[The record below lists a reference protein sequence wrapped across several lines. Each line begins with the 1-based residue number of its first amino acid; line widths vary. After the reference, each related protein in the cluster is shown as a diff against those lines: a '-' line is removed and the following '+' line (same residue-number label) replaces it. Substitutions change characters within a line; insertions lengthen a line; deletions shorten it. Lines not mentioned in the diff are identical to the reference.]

1 MARLR
6 VIKPE
11 FWDDEKLATI
21 SRDARLTFIGIWNNA
36 DDYGV
41 VKGHTLWLKNNIY
54 PYDDI
59 KNQTFQGWLSELE
72 SIRVVTPFTVND
84 EKYYYIKN
92 FLKHQ
97 TINRPSQT
105 RNPNPPD
112 NINDDSLSNHGVLTS
127 EVEVEVEV
135 EREVEEKRKA
145 SPRTSDSDFISQLK
159 EIYTWIDVD
168 TEIQKMKAWFLTPKG
183 KGRRLTQRF
192 AVNWLNKIDKPIQE
206 EKPKQS
212 GPKAKYQCD
221 ICGQPHELGKGCAYG
236 EKAPNDTK
244 KPGTGDASSIVA
256 AVTGKIGSP

>member
-21 SRDARLTFIGIWNNA
+21 SRDARLTFIGIWNHA

-59 KNQTFQGWLSELE
+59 KSQSFQGWLSELE
-72 SIRVVTPFTVND
+72 SIKVIAPFTVND

-112 NINDDSLSNHGVLTS
+112 NINDDSVNTHGALTA
-127 EVEVEVEV
+127 EVEVEV
-135 EREVEEKRKA
+135 EREVEVEGKA
-145 SPRTSDSDFISQLK
+145 SPRTADLDFISQLR

-168 TEIQKMKAWFLTPKG
+168 TEMEKMKGWLLTPKG
-183 KGRRLTQRF
+183 KGRKLTQRF
-192 AVNWLNKIDKPIQE
+192 AVNWLNKIDKPIE
-206 EKPKQS
+206 EQKPKDKQ
-212 GPKAKYQCD
+212 PKHKYQCD
-221 ICGQPHELGKGCAYG
+221 ICGGVHELGRGCAYG
-236 EKAPNDTK
+236 ELQSKGDTK
-244 KPGTGDASSIVA
+244 
-256 AVTGKIGSP
+256 